1 MVHTE
6 DYGKAIEF
14 LKGHSA
20 DEIRHF
26 NGSLLSHLESTYA
39 LLRDWGNESAICL
52 AGLCHAAYGTDG
64 FPASL
69 IEVSQRSE
77 LERAIGSEAERL
89 VYFYASCDRSFLY
102 PLIAGGSSFQFR
114 DRFTGGVFVPDAFA
128 FRQFLELTFANEL
141 DIARGNADFLERH
154 GPGLERLLQPCRD
167 LVSASA
173 YACFLDTFGR
183 S

>member
-1 MVHTE
+1 MQPPE
-6 DYGKAIEF
+6 EYNKAVTF

-26 NGSLLSHLESTYA
+26 NGSLLSHLESTYR
-39 LLRDWGNESAICL
+39 LLRDWGNAEDLCI

-77 LERAIGSEAERL
+77 LERTIGAGAERL

-102 PLIAGGSSFQFR
+102 PNIPGGSSIQFR
-114 DRFTGGVFVPDAFA
+114 DRFTGDVFVPDAFI
-128 FRQFLELTFANEL
+128 FKRFLELTFANEL

-167 LVSASA
+167 LVSAPA

-183 S
+183 N